1 MLIFYVDQLVCL
13 CVSAKTESVKCRLS
27 VKISHY
33 RVVIIMYC
41 IIIAINNNRQTL
53 PQITISIIY
62 ILANTIFPQNL
73 ATLQNSAVLEMSPYV
88 SAASSQ

>member
-1 MLIFYVDQLVCL
+1 MLIFYVDQLVCS

-33 RVVIIMYC
+33 RVVIMYC
-41 IIIAINNNRQTL
+41 IIIAINNNCQTL
-53 PQITISIIY
+53 PQISVSIIY
-62 ILANTIFPQNL
+62 ILTNTIFPQNL